1 MSPAGLVRP
10 SILNK
15 NVTTAPSKH
24 ETKTSLKGD
33 LKTVCQ
39 YVIDLEQEHGIL
51 KEEAARSTLQAEK
64 NRVRALEREAQ
75 EHDKEWMDL
84 RIRFTKKVKEMR
96 ELGWNF
102 EDATFTVARLRD
114 ERDCV
119 LEELKAH
126 DKNSVVWI
134 REVMESKR
142 KSPVELQGSPLYRTA
157 QDEILKSINDKL
169 ETTEAEL
176 NELKYKQCNHEYHR
190 SYLGIKIHA
199 ANEENLRLR
208 QRIAELFFDAEEAI
222 RIIRT
227 MTDQNSKLEK
237 DNLILENKEPGLY
250 FDGLETVAGFERKL
264 ANLEN
269 EKAQLALEKFEIIG
283 DLAKA
288 MQELR
293 IAKGVEG
300 LVGIRALVVASEVH
314 HFSEGA

>member
-64 NRVRALEREAQ
+64 NKVRALEREAQ

-96 ELGWNF
+96 ELVWNF

-119 LEELKAH
+119 LEELRAH

-176 NELKYKQCNHEYHR
+176 NELKYK
-190 SYLGIKIHA
+190 
-199 ANEENLRLR
+199 RL
-208 QRIAELFFDAEEAI
+208 LF
-222 RIIRT
+222 
-227 MTDQNSKLEK
+227 
-237 DNLILENKEPGLY
+237 PPY
-250 FDGLETVAGFERKL
+250 P
-264 ANLEN
+264 
-269 EKAQLALEKFEIIG
+269 
-283 DLAKA
+283 
-288 MQELR
+288 
-293 IAKGVEG
+293 
-300 LVGIRALVVASEVH
+300 
-314 HFSEGA
+314 